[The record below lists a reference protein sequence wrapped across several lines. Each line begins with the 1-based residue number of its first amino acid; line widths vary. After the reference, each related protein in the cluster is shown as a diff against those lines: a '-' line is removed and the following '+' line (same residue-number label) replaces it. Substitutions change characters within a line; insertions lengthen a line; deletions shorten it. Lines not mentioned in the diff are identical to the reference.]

1 MTESSS
7 RRKDSRSAFSRHRYP
22 QRLNTSRSPG
32 WNTVLIPFHLC
43 GFKAQAFWGAVEAGY
58 ATGLADYEMTDAVIA
73 ALSAFESDYP
83 GLAEKVRR
91 DISSVYLQVE
101 EANF

>member
-1 MTESSS
+1 MLGELEALKPDVVVPGHGKVTDIEGVT
-7 RRKDSRSAFSRHRYP
+7 
-22 QRLNTSRSPG
+22 RL
-32 WNTVLIPFHLC
+32 
-43 GFKAQAFWGAVEAGY
+43 KALLQAFWVAVEAGY
-58 ATGLADYEMTDAVIA
+58 EAGQADYEMTDEVIA
-73 ALSAFESDYP
+73 ALAEYELSYP